1 MKQLYDRRRAVHVLA
16 TFASAV
22 LFASCGATTQ
32 TQTAAPAD
40 PVLAAMD
47 RLLPRSYRLVEN
59 WITAPV
65 DIAGV
70 SGVTTD
76 DRGNVYAFR
85 REANNVWIL
94 DATGKLVKEWGQDI
108 ARWTHG
114 IRLDPEGNIWTID
127 GQGHQVKKWSPD
139 TSQLLMT
146 LGKYDV
152 AGNGADT
159 FNRPTDVAFAPNGDF
174 FVTDGY
180 ENTRVVK
187 FARNGKFI
195 KSWGDPG
202 TGPAQF
208 NTVHSIA
215 IDRRNRLLVADRDNA
230 RVQIF
235 DLDGNFIG
243 QWKHLGSPYSV
254 FITDHDIVYIG
265 DGVNSKVWIAR
276 ASDGALLRTIEDTP
290 GVHWVAVDPTGNV
303 YVASNRSQYLRK
315 YAPVYNAVTD
325 RN

>member
-1 MKQLYDRRRAVHVLA
+1 VSSRKAPRPTLTALVAAALC
-16 TFASAV
+16 
-22 LFASCGATTQ
+22 ASCSVTR
-32 TQTAAPAD
+32 TQTAAPPAD

-59 WITAPV
+59 WITAPAE
-65 DIAGV
+65 IGGV

-76 DRGNVYAFR
+76 TNGSVYAFR
-85 REANNVWIL
+85 RDANNVWIL
-94 DATGKLVKEWGQDI
+94 DSSGKLVKEWGQDI
-108 ARWTHG
+108 AKWTHG

-139 TSQLLMT
+139 ASQLLMT

-152 AGNGADT
+152 PGNDAET

-187 FARNGKFI
+187 FARNGKLI
-195 KSWGDPG
+195 KWWGDPG
-202 TGPAQF
+202 TGPSEF

-230 RVQIF
+230 RIQIF
-235 DLDGNFIG
+235 DLDGNFLG
-243 QWKHLGSPYSV
+243 QWTHLGSPYSV
-254 FITDHDIVYIG
+254 FITDDDIVYIG

-276 ASDGALLRTIEDTP
+276 ASDGKLLRTIEDTP

-315 YAPVYNAVTD
+315 YAPVYSMAD
-325 RN
+325 RD